1 MGHGRLSA
9 FYLASASLALGC
21 GPSDDALRALGDAR
35 LGDPGRTV
43 TVGYIVPER
52 SARACCCPGGD
63 RWYDLKSRPE
73 SCEVYPDAADT
84 DIYYRGSSYLDP
96 ACLTAKGF
104 LEART
109 VRRELVSCA
118 AVVCEGDPTGGA
130 PPPEDQVQVFTP
142 TPALEALRR
151 SGGKPDSVDY
161 FVGHDALGAVLSK
174 ERKGL
179 SAIQM
184 QFQLKEDPTALDAC
198 VVEGRSR
205 RPSNNRKQD
214 FEFRRE
220 DGVWR

>member
-1 MGHGRLSA
+1 MEQGRLFA
-9 FYLASASLALGC
+9 FFLGFGALSWGC
-21 GPSDDALRALGDAR
+21 GPSDDELRALGDAR

-43 TVGYIVPER
+43 TVGYIAPER
-52 SARACCCPGGD
+52 SARACCCPTGE
-63 RWYDLKSRPE
+63 RWYDLESHPE
-73 SCEVYPDAADT
+73 TCEIYPDAAEGEL
-84 DIYYRGSSYLDP
+84 YYRGSSYLDP
-96 ACLTAKGF
+96 GCLTRNGF

-109 VRRELVSCA
+109 VRREIVRCA
-118 AVVCEGDPTGGA
+118 NVACETDPVGGD
-130 PPPEDQVQVFTP
+130 PPPEEQVQVFTP
-142 TPALEALRR
+142 TPTLEALRKE
-151 SGGKPDSVDY
+151 GGTPQSVDY

-214 FEFRRE
+214 FQFRRE
-220 DGVWR
+220 DGAWR

>member
-1 MGHGRLSA
+1 MRHGRL
-9 FYLASASLALGC
+9 FVLSLGGALLGPGC
-21 GPSDDALRALGDAR
+21 APSDDELRALGDAR
-35 LGDPGRTV
+35 LGGPGRTV
-43 TVGYIVPER
+43 TVGYIVPPRTAR
-52 SARACCCPGGD
+52 SCCCPGGE

-73 SCEVYPDAADT
+73 TCEVYPDAAEGDV
-84 DIYYRGSSYLDP
+84 YYRGSSYLDP
-96 ACLTAKGF
+96 ACLTRDGF

-109 VRRELVSCA
+109 VRREVVSCA
-118 AVVCEGDPTGGA
+118 SVVCEGDPTGGT
-130 PPPEDQVQVFTP
+130 PPPEDQVQVFAP
-142 TPALEALRR
+142 TPALEALRKA
-151 SGGKPDSVDY
+151 GGKPDSVDY

-198 VVEGRSR
+198 VIEGRSR

-220 DGVWR
+220 GGTWR